1 MINNTK
7 KRILLITLALI
18 MLICAKAEVKLPAV
32 LSNGMVLQREQP
44 IQIWGTAD
52 ANEAVNITFNK
63 HKVAVKA
70 DQNGKWTATL
80 PACKAGG
87 PYELIVNHL
96 IIKDVLV
103 GDVWLCSGQS
113 NMELPINRVT
123 DLYRE
128 ETEMYENNNIR
139 YVKTPYGNDVKGP
152 QEDISKMEWKA
163 LTKETAPGFSALA
176 YFFAKEMYNKTKVP
190 VGIINSSW
198 GGSTIEAWMS
208 EEALKDFPRNLLE
221 RDIFSSDEYR
231 KLVNQSSSMMNA
243 FWDRSLY
250 KGDKGL
256 HDSFCWYKTEFD
268 DSNWASIDMFSSG
281 WSINKGYPI
290 NGSHWF
296 RQAVELSP
304 TQIKDGVLRVGC
316 IVDADSVFVNGT
328 FVGTTAYQYPPRIY
342 KVPASILKAGK
353 NIITVRLIS
362 YGGRPSFVKDKPYCF
377 ILGGDSIKLSSQW
390 KYKLGCEMPTRV
402 NGVSFQNVPTGMYNS
417 MISPLSKLQFKGVL
431 WYQGESNT
439 GRSHEYEAL
448 LSSMIID
455 WRSKLNNSTLPFFII
470 QLPNFMQ
477 THTYPS
483 ESGWAQLREAQRLVT
498 TKLPNTALVVGLGL
512 GEWNDIHPLNKKELA
527 KRVALQAD
535 RLAYNQEKNVS
546 SGPVCISAK
555 LEDGKIALTFQKGT
569 DDFLPVDS
577 LEGFAI
583 ADKDGRYQWAK
594 AQISGNKILIWNENI
609 ANPTMIRYAW
619 DDNPKGNLRNKTGLP
634 ASPFQIKVE

>member
-152 QEDISKMEWKA
+152 QEDISKMAWKA

-231 KLVNQSSSMMNA
+231 KLINQSSNMMNA
-243 FWDRSLY
+243 FWDRS
-250 KGDKGL
+250 
-256 HDSFCWYKTEFD
+256 
-268 DSNWASIDMFSSG
+268 
-281 WSINKGYPI
+281 
-290 NGSHWF
+290 
-296 RQAVELSP
+296 
-304 TQIKDGVLRVGC
+304 
-316 IVDADSVFVNGT
+316 
-328 FVGTTAYQYPPRIY
+328 
-342 KVPASILKAGK
+342 
-353 NIITVRLIS
+353 
-362 YGGRPSFVKDKPYCF
+362 
-377 ILGGDSIKLSSQW
+377 
-390 KYKLGCEMPTRV
+390 
-402 NGVSFQNVPTGMYNS
+402 
-417 MISPLSKLQFKGVL
+417 
-431 WYQGESNT
+431 
-439 GRSHEYEAL
+439 
-448 LSSMIID
+448 
-455 WRSKLNNSTLPFFII
+455 
-470 QLPNFMQ
+470 
-477 THTYPS
+477 
-483 ESGWAQLREAQRLVT
+483 
-498 TKLPNTALVVGLGL
+498 
-512 GEWNDIHPLNKKELA
+512 
-527 KRVALQAD
+527 
-535 RLAYNQEKNVS
+535 
-546 SGPVCISAK
+546 
-555 LEDGKIALTFQKGT
+555 
-569 DDFLPVDS
+569 
-577 LEGFAI
+577 
-583 ADKDGRYQWAK
+583 
-594 AQISGNKILIWNENI
+594 
-609 ANPTMIRYAW
+609 
-619 DDNPKGNLRNKTGLP
+619 
-634 ASPFQIKVE
+634 